1 MIFKKIKF
9 INTLTFSLIF
19 IFLSPSFSFSKIKIN
34 DLSNK
39 IHVLD
44 VYGKRYTLDNSKIIK
59 TGDYLQTRKNPAIL
73 IFNNKTKV
81 CFSTNSSL
89 KIENIK
95 FVKSKFEINLSL
107 KKGHILLSIPKN
119 SKDKHNVIFSNY
131 RINNFKDE
139 IIISKQ
145 NKLEFLNFN
154 NNLKLIFKDK
164 KNYNIPP
171 YSYSKL
177 SEKENIVEINNAT
190 DVSQYTSKFLEGC
203 VNQIQNL
210 KEKRKDWKLQYGCI
224 TQNGRLVCGNRYK

>member
-1 MIFKKIKF
+1 MSVS
-9 INTLTFSLIF
+9 FSLSIILCF
-19 IFLSPSFSFSKIKIN
+19 WSIIGKILLAPASPW
-34 DLSNK
+34 L
-39 IHVLD
+39 V
-44 VYGKRYTLDNSKIIK
+44 
-59 TGDYLQTRKNPAIL
+59 AIL
-73 IFNNKTKV
+73 RV
-81 CFSTNSSL
+81 ASD
-89 KIENIK
+89 
-95 FVKSKFEINLSL
+95 L

-119 SKDKHNVIFSNY
+119 SKDKHNVIFSSY

-154 NNLKLIFKDK
+154 NNLKLIFKNK

-190 DVSQYTSKFLEGC
+190 DVSQYTNKFLEGC

-224 TQNGRLVCGNRYK
+224 TQNGQLVCGNRYK

>member
-1 MIFKKIKF
+1 MILI
-9 INTLTFSLIF
+9 INKLVEIIF
-19 IFLSPSFSFSKIKIN
+19 ICFFIITISSSFSFSQIKIN
-34 DLSNK
+34 STQNN
-39 IHVLD
+39 IYVLD
-44 VYGKRYTLDNSKIIK
+44 VYGKRYSLNNSKVIK
-59 TGDYLQTRKNPAIL
+59 TGDYLQSRKNPATL

-81 CFSTNSSL
+81 CLSNNSSL
-89 KIENIK
+89 KIENLKI
-95 FVKSKFEINLSL
+95 VKGQFEINFSF
-107 KKGHILLSIPKN
+107 KKGDVLLSIPIN

-190 DVSQYTSKFLEGC
+190 DVSQYTNKFLEGC